1 MKKIIYNK
9 MYNTETATVIGSD
22 SYSYPNDFNYWEET
36 LYQKKNGEYFLHGE
50 GGPLTKYRKY
60 SSYNSWGGG
69 EEIIPM
75 THDEA
80 REWAEEHLDADA
92 YIAAFGEVEE

>member
-9 MYNTETATVIGSD
+9 MYNTETATEIGSD
-22 SYSYPNDFNYWEET
+22 NYSYSNDFRYWLEI
-36 LYQKKNGEYFLHGE
+36 LYKKKTGEYFLYGE
-50 GGPLTKYRKY
+50 GGPMSKYRKY

-75 THDEA
+75 TYDEA
-80 REWAEEHLDADA
+80 REWAEEHLDADT
-92 YIAAFGEVEE
+92 YIATFGDVEE